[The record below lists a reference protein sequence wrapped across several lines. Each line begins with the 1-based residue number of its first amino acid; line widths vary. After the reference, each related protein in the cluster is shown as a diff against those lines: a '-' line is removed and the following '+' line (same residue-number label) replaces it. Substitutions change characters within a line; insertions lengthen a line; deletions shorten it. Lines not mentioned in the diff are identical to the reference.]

1 RLLLVL
7 ARAVHGGRPRGR
19 RDRALVPPPRE
30 GLMDGR
36 ITGAQLLELSEAE
49 NAAISRGGTLEYIR
63 LTAGEAL
70 AGQYP
75 GGAEAALQ
83 RIVRAAE
90 AVLRRTRWGQ

>member
-1 RLLLVL
+1 
-7 ARAVHGGRPRGR
+7 
-19 RDRALVPPPRE
+19 
-30 GLMDGR
+30 MDGR
-36 ITGAQLLELSEAE
+36 ITGAQLLERADMERKREREDPTLGAQLSEAE